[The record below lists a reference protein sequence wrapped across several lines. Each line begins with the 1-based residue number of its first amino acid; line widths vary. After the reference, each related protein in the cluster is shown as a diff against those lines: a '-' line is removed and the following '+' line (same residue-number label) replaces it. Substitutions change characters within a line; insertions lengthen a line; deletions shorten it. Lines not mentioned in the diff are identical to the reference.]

1 MTHGIVLDV
10 GEYGSNNDSGILK
23 GSKIDKM
30 FDKNKMG
37 IPESKMI
44 LGDDLELPYFL
55 VGDKVFPL
63 KNWLMKPHSRRTLI
77 NETIF
82 HYILSRA
89 RRIIKNTFGIMVD
102 RWRVFQRS
110 IEAKPEKFEKMTLG
124 LVTRYVT
131 VCDKPTTYVTPYPV
145 LSTVRITVQKLIT
158 GKWRN
163 YLMPIPYK
171 MSKLFE
177 IRSMQIWRLKR
188 EKL

>member
-1 MTHGIVLDV
+1 MTHVIVLDV

-89 RRIIKNTFGIMVD
+89 RRIIENTFGIMVA

-110 IEAKPEKFEKMTLG
+110 IEAKPKKFEKMTLG
-124 LVTRYVT
+124 VVTR
-131 VCDKPTTYVTPYPV
+131 C
-145 LSTVRITVQKLIT
+145 ITV
-158 GKWRN
+158 
-163 YLMPIPYK
+163 
-171 MSKLFE
+171 
-177 IRSMQIWRLKR
+177 
-188 EKL
+188 

>member
-1 MTHGIVLDV
+1 
-10 GEYGSNNDSGILK
+10 
-23 GSKIDKM
+23 M

-82 HYILSRA
+82 HSILSRA

-124 LVTRYVT
+124 LVTRYIT
-131 VCDKPTTYVTPYPV
+131 VCDRPTTYVTPYPV

-163 YLMPIPYK
+163 YLMSIPYK